1 MESINKGYITLKGFA
16 IAISMGLLVYI
27 VLNGVR
33 LAERYVEAK
42 EIETRYINDEGYII
56 DLKEMQ
62 IYMGTKNGDFIKYD
76 QSKDGRI

>member
-42 EIETRYINDEGYII
+42 EIEAIYFVEEHRII
-56 DLKEMQ
+56 DKKEMKL
-62 IYMGTKNGDFIKYD
+62 YYFKSENGELILKS
-76 QSKDGRI
+76 SK

>member
-42 EIETRYINDEGYII
+42 EIEARYSVDEGEII
-56 DLKEMQ
+56 DKKKMKLYYFESVNGEEILKS
-62 IYMGTKNGDFIKYD
+62 
-76 QSKDGRI
+76 SK

>member
-42 EIETRYINDEGYII
+42 EIEARYFVPDNHPNVMVDKEKKVLYIY
-56 DLKEMQ
+56 KEE
-62 IYMGTKNGDFIKYD
+62 I
-76 QSKDGRI
+76 GRFEKRAK

>member
-42 EIETRYINDEGYII
+42 EIEARYSVDEGEII
-56 DLKEMQ
+56 DKKEMKL
-62 IYMGTKNGDFIKYD
+62 YYFEHVNGEEILKS
-76 QSKDGRI
+76 SK

>member
-1 MESINKGYITLKGFA
+1 MESINKGYTALKGFA

-42 EIETRYINDEGYII
+42 MLGERFFVPDNRPNVMVDKEEKVLYIYNEEI
-56 DLKEMQ
+56 
-62 IYMGTKNGDFIKYD
+62 
-76 QSKDGRI
+76 GRFEKLAK

>member
-16 IAISMGLLVYI
+16 IAISMGLFVYI

-42 EIETRYINDEGYII
+42 ELEARYFVNELDII
-56 DLKEMQ
+56 DKKEMKL
-62 IYMGTKNGDFIKYD
+62 YYFKFKNGEAILKS
-76 QSKDGRI
+76 SK

>member
-1 MESINKGYITLKGFA
+1 MESINKGYTALKGFA

-42 EIETRYINDEGYII
+42 EIEARYSVDEGEII
-56 DLKEMQ
+56 DKKEMKL
-62 IYMGTKNGDFIKYD
+62 YYFEFVNGEEILKS
-76 QSKDGRI
+76 SK

>member
-1 MESINKGYITLKGFA
+1 MESINKSYITLKGFA

-42 EIETRYINDEGYII
+42 EIEARYFVEKRKVI
-56 DLKEMQ
+56 DKKEMKL
-62 IYMGTKNGDFIKYD
+62 YYFEFKNGEAILKS
-76 QSKDGRI
+76 SK

>member
-1 MESINKGYITLKGFA
+1 MESINKGYIALKGFA

-42 EIETRYINDEGYII
+42 EIEARYFVPDSRPDIMVD
-56 DLKEMQ
+56 KEEKVLYFYNRE
-62 IYMGTKNGDFIKYD
+62 I
-76 QSKDGRI
+76 GRFEKPAK

>member
-16 IAISMGLLVYI
+16 IAIAMGLLVYI

-42 EIETRYINDEGYII
+42 EIEARYSVDEGEII
-56 DLKEMQ
+56 DKKEMKL
-62 IYMGTKNGDFIKYD
+62 YYFEPVNGELILKS
-76 QSKDGRI
+76 SK

>member
-42 EIETRYINDEGYII
+42 EIEARYSVGVHEREII
-56 DLKEMQ
+56 DKKEMKL
-62 IYMGTKNGDFIKYD
+62 YYFRYENGGLILKS
-76 QSKDGRI
+76 SK

>member
-42 EIETRYINDEGYII
+42 EIEARYSVDEGEII
-56 DLKEMQ
+56 DKKEMKL
-62 IYMGTKNGDFIKYD
+62 YYFESVNGEEILKS
-76 QSKDGRI
+76 SK